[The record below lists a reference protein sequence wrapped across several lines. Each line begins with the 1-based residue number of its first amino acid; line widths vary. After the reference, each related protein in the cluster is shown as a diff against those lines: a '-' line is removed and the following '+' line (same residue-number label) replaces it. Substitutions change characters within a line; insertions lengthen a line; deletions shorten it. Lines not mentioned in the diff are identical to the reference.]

1 MQPAYTLIRGLE
13 EFPAAREQ
21 FAALVNQLQ
30 SNQVLRME
38 HSEVEELITHEGT
51 ELLRRLR
58 QGHLDLRT
66 VKETKR
72 EEVKGSDGVLRRHVR
87 EACQRGLMTLF
98 GEVTVRRLGYGARG
112 EESVFPLDGELNLP
126 RDSYSHGIRRRLAEE
141 VARSSFDEAVL
152 GLERTTGG
160 KVPKRQ
166 AEALVAQVS
175 QDFEAFYASRGSD
188 EPEPTLDPLVM
199 SLDGKGIVMRRED
212 LREATRKAAE
222 REQHKL
228 KTRLSQ
234 GEKRNRKR
242 MATVAAIYSIE
253 RNVRSAESIM
263 GIKVEQDPSPKPR
276 ARNKRVWARVQR
288 APQAVTEEVFA
299 EALQRDPERRRPWVM
314 LVDGHEGQLE
324 HIHAGIG
331 HHRVEVTLILDFIHV
346 LEYLWKA
353 AWGFFTPGSE
363 EAEQGVGD
371 RALQILKGK
380 ASDVAAG
387 MRRAATLRQLSTPE
401 RKPIDTCADYLL
413 KYRDMLHY
421 DGYLAQGLPIATGVI
436 EGACRHL
443 VKDRMD
449 ITGARWRLN
458 SAEAVLKLRSL
469 HSSGDGDVY
478 WDFHKAQELR
488 RNHSSRIIGNRPLQ
502 KAA

>member
-1 MQPAYTLIRGLE
+1 LS
-13 EFPAAREQ
+13 AR
-21 FAALVNQLQ
+21 
-30 SNQVLRME
+30 R
-38 HSEVEELITHEGT
+38 
-51 ELLRRLR
+51 
-58 QGHLDLRT
+58 
-66 VKETKR
+66 
-72 EEVKGSDGVLRRHVR
+72 
-87 EACQRGLMTLF
+87 
-98 GEVTVRRLGYGARG
+98 GARCG
-112 EESVFPLDGELNLP
+112 SRP
-126 RDSYSHGIRRRLAEE
+126 
-141 VARSSFDEAVL
+141 
-152 GLERTTGG
+152 
-160 KVPKRQ
+160 
-166 AEALVAQVS
+166 AEALAAQVS
-175 QDFEAFYASRGSD
+175 QDFEAFYASRRSD
-188 EPEPTLDPLVM
+188 EPEPTLDPLVI
-199 SLDGKGIVMRRED
+199 SLDDKGIVMRRED

-253 RNVRSAESIM
+253 RNVRGAESIM
-263 GIKVEQDPSPKPR
+263 GIKAEQDPSPKPR
-276 ARNKRVWARVQR
+276 ARNKRVWASVQR
-288 APQAVTEEVFA
+288 APQAVTEEV
-299 EALQRDPERRRPWVM
+299 EAMAWRRNPERRRSWVM

-324 HIHAGIG
+324 PIHASIKY
-331 HHRVEVTLILDFIHV
+331 HRVEVTLILDFIHV

-353 AWGFFTPGSE
+353 TWGFFTPGSE
-363 EAEQGVGD
+363 ETERWVGD

-387 MRRAATLRQLSTPE
+387 MRRAATLRQPSAPE
-401 RKPIDTCADYLL
+401 RKPVDTCADYLL
-413 KYRDMLHY
+413 KYRDTLHY
-421 DGYLAQGLPIATGVI
+421 DDYLAQGLPIATGVI

-469 HSSGDGDVY
+469 HSSGDGDAY

-488 RNHSSRIIGNRPLQ
+488 RNHSSRIENRPLQ

>member
-1 MQPAYTLIRGLE
+1 MQPAYTIIRGLE
-13 EFPAAREQ
+13 EFTAAREQ
-21 FAALVNQLQ
+21 FVALVNQLQ

-38 HSEVEELITHEGT
+38 HGEVEELISHEGT
-51 ELLRRLR
+51 ELLRRLL
-58 QGHLDLRT
+58 QGHLDRRAAQ
-66 VKETKR
+66 ETKR
-72 EEVKGSDGVLRRHVR
+72 EGVKGPDGVLRRHVR

-98 GEVTVRRLGYGARG
+98 GEVTVQRLGYSAPG
-112 EESVFPLDGELNLP
+112 EESVFPLDRELNLP
-126 RDSYSHGIRRRLAEE
+126 RDSYWHGLRRRLAEE
-141 VARSSFDEAVL
+141 VACRSFDEAVL
-152 GLERTTGG
+152 SIERTTGG

-166 AEALVAQVS
+166 AEALAAEFS

-188 EPEPTLDPLVM
+188 EPEPTLDPMVM

-212 LREATRKAAE
+212 LREATRRAAE

-242 MATVAAIYSIE
+242 MATVAAVYSIE
-253 RNVRSAESIM
+253 RTVRSAESIM
-263 GIKVEQDPSPKPR
+263 GMEAEQDPSPKPR
-276 ARNKRVWARVQR
+276 ARNKRVWASVQR
-288 APQAVTEEVFA
+288 APHEVTEEVFA
-299 EALQRDPERRRPWVM
+299 EALRRAPERRRPWVM

-324 HIHAGIG
+324 HIHACIERY
-331 HHRVEVTLILDFIHV
+331 RVDVTLILDFIHV

-353 AWGFFTPGSE
+353 AWCFHAPGSE
-363 EAEQGVGD
+363 EAEQWVGD

-387 MRRAATLRQLSTPE
+387 MRRAATLCQLSANE
-401 RKPIDTCADYLL
+401 RKPVDTCADYLL

-421 DGYLAQGLPIATGVI
+421 DDSLAQGFPIATGVI

-443 VKDRMD
+443 VKDRMA
-449 ITGARWRLN
+449 ITGARWRLR

-469 HSSGDGDVY
+469 RSSGDREAY
-478 WDFHKAQELR
+478 WDFHKAQELK
-488 RNHSSRIIGNRPLQ
+488 RNHTSRLVNCPLQ

>member
-1 MQPAYTLIRGLE
+1 M
-13 EFPAAREQ
+13 EQ
-21 FAALVNQLQ
+21 G
-30 SNQVLRME
+30 
-38 HSEVEELITHEGT
+38 EVEELISHEGT
-51 ELLRRLR
+51 ELLRRLL
-58 QGHLDLRT
+58 QEHLDRRAAQ
-66 VKETKR
+66 ETKR
-72 EEVKGSDGVLRRHVR
+72 EGVKGPDGVLRRHVR
-87 EACQRGLMTLF
+87 EACQRSLMTLF
-98 GEVTVRRLGYGARG
+98 GEVTVQRLGYGAPG

-126 RDSYSHGIRRRLAEE
+126 RDSYWHGLRRRLAEE

-152 GLERTTGG
+152 SIERTTGG

-166 AEALVAQVS
+166 AEALAAEFS

-212 LREATRKAAE
+212 LREATRRAAE

-228 KTRLSQ
+228 KTRWSQ

-242 MATVAAIYSIE
+242 MATVAAVYSIE
-253 RNVRSAESIM
+253 RTVRSAESIM
-263 GIKVEQDPSPKPR
+263 GMEAEQDPSPKPR
-276 ARNKRVWARVQR
+276 ARNKRVWASVQR
-288 APQAVTEEVFA
+288 APHEVTEEI
-299 EALQRDPERRRPWVM
+299 EAMALRRDPERRRPWVM

-324 HIHAGIG
+324 HIHACIERY
-331 HHRVEVTLILDFIHV
+331 RVDVTLILDFIHL

-353 AWGFFTPGSE
+353 AWCFHPPGSE
-363 EAEQGVGD
+363 EAEQWVGD

-387 MRRAATLRQLSTPE
+387 MRRAATLRQLSANE
-401 RKPIDTCADYLL
+401 RKPVDTCADYLL

-421 DGYLAQGLPIATGVI
+421 DDSLSQGFPIATGVI

-443 VKDRMD
+443 VKDRLA
-449 ITGARWRLN
+449 ITGARWRLR

-469 HSSGDGDVY
+469 RSSGDREAY
-478 WDFHKAQELR
+478 WDFHKAQELKR
-488 RNHSSRIIGNRPLQ
+488 THTSRLVNCPLQ

>member
-13 EFPAAREQ
+13 EFTAAREQ
-21 FAALVNQLQ
+21 FGSLVNQLQ

-38 HSEVEELITHEGT
+38 HGEVEELITHEGT
-51 ELLRRLR
+51 ELLRRLL
-58 QGHLDLRT
+58 QGHVDLRT

-72 EEVKGSDGVLRRHVR
+72 EEVKGPDGVLRRHVR

-112 EESVFPLDGELNLP
+112 EESIFSLDGELNLP
-126 RDSYSHGIRRRLAEE
+126 RDSYSHGLRRRLAEE
-141 VARSSFDEAVL
+141 VARSSFDEAMRD
-152 GLERTTGG
+152 LERTTGG

-166 AEALVAQVS
+166 AEALAVEVS

-242 MATVAAIYSIE
+242 MATVAALYSIE

-263 GIKVEQDPSPKPR
+263 GIKAEQDPSPKPR
-276 ARNKRVWARVQR
+276 ARNKRVWASVQR
-288 APQAVTEEVFA
+288 APHEVTEEVFA
-299 EALQRDPERRRPWVM
+299 EALRRDPERRRPWVM

-324 HIHAGIG
+324 HIHAGIE
-331 HHRVEVTLILDFIHV
+331 HYRVEVMLILDFIHV

-353 AWGFFTPGSE
+353 AWCFFTPGSE
-363 EAEQGVGD
+363 EAEQWVGD
-371 RALQILKGK
+371 RALQILKGERC
-380 ASDVAAG
+380 G
-387 MRRAATLRQLSTPE
+387 RRHAQSRDLTPTLRP
-401 RKPIDTCADYLL
+401 
-413 KYRDMLHY
+413 
-421 DGYLAQGLPIATGVI
+421 
-436 EGACRHL
+436 
-443 VKDRMD
+443 
-449 ITGARWRLN
+449 
-458 SAEAVLKLRSL
+458 
-469 HSSGDGDVY
+469 
-478 WDFHKAQELR
+478 
-488 RNHSSRIIGNRPLQ
+488 
-502 KAA
+502 

>member
-1 MQPAYTLIRGLE
+1 MQPAYTIIRGLE
-13 EFPAAREQ
+13 EFAAAREQ
-21 FAALVNQLQ
+21 FVALVNQLQ

-38 HSEVEELITHEGT
+38 HGEVEELISHEGT
-51 ELLRRLR
+51 ELLRRLL
-58 QGHLDLRT
+58 QGHLDRRAAQ
-66 VKETKR
+66 ETKR
-72 EEVKGSDGVLRRHVR
+72 EGVKGPDGVLRRHVR

-98 GEVTVRRLGYGARG
+98 GEVTVQRLGYGARG

-126 RDSYSHGIRRRLAEE
+126 RDSYSHGLRRRLAEE

-152 GLERTTGG
+152 SIERTTGG

-166 AEALVAQVS
+166 AEALAAEFS

-188 EPEPTLDPLVM
+188 EPEPTLDPVVM

-212 LREATRKAAE
+212 LREATRRAAE

-242 MATVAAIYSIE
+242 MATVAAVYSIE
-253 RNVRSAESIM
+253 RTVRSAESIM
-263 GIKVEQDPSPKPR
+263 GMEAEQDPSPKPR
-276 ARNKRVWARVQR
+276 ARNKRVWASVQR
-288 APQAVTEEVFA
+288 APHEVTEEVFA
-299 EALQRDPERRRPWVM
+299 EALRRDPERRRPWVM

-324 HIHAGIG
+324 YIHACIERY
-331 HHRVEVTLILDFIHV
+331 RVDVTLILDFIHV

-353 AWGFFTPGSE
+353 AWCFHPPGSE
-363 EAEQGVGD
+363 EAEQWIGD

-387 MRRAATLRQLSTPE
+387 MRRAATLRQLSANE
-401 RKPIDTCADYLL
+401 RKPVDTCADYLL

-421 DGYLAQGLPIATGVI
+421 DDYLAQGLPIATGVI

-443 VKDRMD
+443 VKDRMA
-449 ITGARWRLN
+449 ITGARWRLR

-469 HSSGDGDVY
+469 RSSGDREAY
-478 WDFHKAQELR
+478 WDFHKAQELK
-488 RNHSSRIIGNRPLQ
+488 RNHTSRLVNCPLQ

>member
-13 EFPAAREQ
+13 EFTAAREQ

-38 HSEVEELITHEGT
+38 HGEVEDLITHEGT
-51 ELLRRLR
+51 ELLRRLL

-66 VKETKR
+66 VKETRR

-126 RDSYSHGIRRRLAEE
+126 RDSYSHGLRRRLAEE

-166 AEALVAQVS
+166 AEALAAKVS

-188 EPEPTLDPLVM
+188 EPEPTLNPLVM
-199 SLDGKGIVMRRED
+199 SLDGKGIVMRWED

-222 REQHKL
+222 REQPKL
-228 KTRLSQ
+228 KTRMSQ

-242 MATVAAIYSIE
+242 MATVAALYSIE
-253 RNVRSAESIM
+253 RNVRGAESIM
-263 GIKVEQDPSPKPR
+263 GIKAEQDPSPKPR
-276 ARNKRVWARVQR
+276 ARNKRVWASVQR
-288 APQAVTEEVFA
+288 APHEVTEEVFA
-299 EALQRDPERRRPWVM
+299 EALRRDPERRRPWVM

-324 HIHAGIG
+324 HIHAGIE

-353 AWGFFTPGSE
+353 VWCFFTPGSE
-363 EAEQGVGD
+363 EAEQWVGD
-371 RALQILKGK
+371 RAVQILKGK

-387 MRRAATLRQLSTPE
+387 MRRAATLRQLSAPE
-401 RKPIDTCADYLL
+401 RKPVDTCADYLL

-421 DGYLAQGLPIATGVI
+421 DDYLAQGLPIATGVI

-469 HSSGDGDVY
+469 HSSGDGDAY
-478 WDFHKAQELR
+478 WDFHKAQELK
-488 RNHSSRIIGNRPLQ
+488 RNHSSRIENRPLR

>member
-13 EFPAAREQ
+13 EFTAAREQ
-21 FAALVNQLQ
+21 FAAVVNQLQ

-38 HSEVEELITHEGT
+38 HGEVEDLITHEGT
-51 ELLRRLR
+51 ELLRRLL

-112 EESVFPLDGELNLP
+112 EESVFPLEGELNLP
-126 RDSYSHGIRRRLAEE
+126 RDSYSHGIGRRLAEE
-141 VARSSFDEAVL
+141 VARSSFDEAVR

-166 AEALVAQVS
+166 AEALAAKVR

-199 SLDGKGIVMRRED
+199 SLDGKGLVMRRED

-242 MATVAAIYSIE
+242 MAPVAALYSIE
-253 RNVRSAESIM
+253 RNVRGAESIM
-263 GIKVEQDPSPKPR
+263 GIKAEQDPSPKPR
-276 ARNKRVWARVQR
+276 ARNKRVWASVQR
-288 APQAVTEEVFA
+288 APHEVTEEVFA
-299 EALQRDPERRRPWVM
+299 EALRRDPERRPWVM

-324 HIHAGIG
+324 HIHAGIE
-331 HHRVEVTLILDFIHV
+331 HHRVEVTRILDFIHV
-346 LEYLWKA
+346 LEYRWKA
-353 AWGFFTPGSE
+353 AWGFFPPGSE
-363 EAEQGVGD
+363 EAEQWVGG

-387 MRRAATLRQLSTPE
+387 MRRAATLRQLSAPE
-401 RKPIDTCADYLL
+401 RKPVDTCADYLL

-421 DGYLAQGLPIATGVI
+421 DDYLAQGLPIATGVI

-469 HSSGDGDVY
+469 HSSGDGDAY

-488 RNHSSRIIGNRPLQ
+488 RNHSSRIENRPLQ

>member
-1 MQPAYTLIRGLE
+1 MPPAYTLIQGLE
-13 EFPAAREQ
+13 EFTAAREQ
-21 FAALVNQLQ
+21 FGSLVDQLQ

-38 HSEVEELITHEGT
+38 HGEVEELITHEGT
-51 ELLRRLR
+51 ELLRRLL
-58 QGHLDLRT
+58 QGHLDRRT

-98 GEVTVRRLGYGARG
+98 GEVTVRRRGYGARG
-112 EESVFPLDGELNLP
+112 EESIFPLDGELNLP
-126 RDSYSHGIRRRLAEE
+126 RDSYSHGLRRRLAEE

-166 AEALVAQVS
+166 AEALAAQVS

-253 RNVRSAESIM
+253 RNVRGAESIM
-263 GIKVEQDPSPKPR
+263 GIKAEQDPSPKPR
-276 ARNKRVWARVQR
+276 ACNKRVWASVQR
-288 APQAVTEEVFA
+288 APQAVTDEVFV
-299 EALQRDPERRRPWVM
+299 EALRRDPERRRPWVM
-314 LVDGHEGQLE
+314 LVDGHEG
-324 HIHAGIG
+324 
-331 HHRVEVTLILDFIHV
+331 
-346 LEYLWKA
+346 
-353 AWGFFTPGSE
+353 
-363 EAEQGVGD
+363 
-371 RALQILKGK
+371 
-380 ASDVAAG
+380 
-387 MRRAATLRQLSTPE
+387 
-401 RKPIDTCADYLL
+401 
-413 KYRDMLHY
+413 
-421 DGYLAQGLPIATGVI
+421 
-436 EGACRHL
+436 
-443 VKDRMD
+443 
-449 ITGARWRLN
+449 
-458 SAEAVLKLRSL
+458 
-469 HSSGDGDVY
+469 
-478 WDFHKAQELR
+478 
-488 RNHSSRIIGNRPLQ
+488 
-502 KAA
+502 

>member
-13 EFPAAREQ
+13 EFTAAREQ

-38 HSEVEELITHEGT
+38 HGEVEELITHEGT
-51 ELLRRLR
+51 ELLRRLL

-112 EESVFPLDGELNLP
+112 EGSVFPLDGELNLP

-166 AEALVAQVS
+166 AEALAAQVS

-242 MATVAAIYSIE
+242 MATVATVYSIE
-253 RNVRSAESIM
+253 GQVRNAEAIM
-263 GIKVEQDPSPKPR
+263 GLKEADDTHKPR
-276 ARNKRVWARVQR
+276 ARNKRVWASVQR

-299 EALQRDPERRRPWVM
+299 EALQRDPERRRLWVM

-324 HIHAGIG
+324 HIHAGIE
-331 HHRVEVTLILDFIHV
+331 HHRVKVTLILDFIHV

-363 EAEQGVGD
+363 EAEQWVGD

-380 ASDVAAG
+380 ASDVAAS
-387 MRRAATLRQLSTPE
+387 MRRAATLRQLSAPE
-401 RKPIDTCADYLL
+401 RKPVDTCADYLL

-421 DGYLAQGLPIATGVI
+421 DDYLAQGLPIATGVI

-469 HSSGDGDVY
+469 HSSGDGDAY

-488 RNHSSRIIGNRPLQ
+488 RNHSSRIENRPLQ

>member
-13 EFPAAREQ
+13 EFTAAREQ

-38 HSEVEELITHEGT
+38 HGEVEELITHEGT
-51 ELLRRLR
+51 ELLRRLL

-112 EESVFPLDGELNLP
+112 EESIFPLDGELNLP
-126 RDSYSHGIRRRLAEE
+126 RDSYSHGLRRRLAEE
-141 VARSSFDEAVL
+141 VARSSFDEAMRD
-152 GLERTTGG
+152 LERTTGG

-166 AEALVAQVS
+166 AEALAAKVS

-234 GEKRNRKR
+234 GEKRHRQR
-242 MATVAAIYSIE
+242 MATVA
-253 RNVRSAESIM
+253 
-263 GIKVEQDPSPKPR
+263 
-276 ARNKRVWARVQR
+276 
-288 APQAVTEEVFA
+288 T
-299 EALQRDPERRRPWVM
+299 
-314 LVDGHEGQLE
+314 
-324 HIHAGIG
+324 
-331 HHRVEVTLILDFIHV
+331 V
-346 LEYLWKA
+346 L
-353 AWGFFTPGSE
+353 
-363 EAEQGVGD
+363 
-371 RALQILKGK
+371 
-380 ASDVAAG
+380 
-387 MRRAATLRQLSTPE
+387 
-401 RKPIDTCADYLL
+401 
-413 KYRDMLHY
+413 
-421 DGYLAQGLPIATGVI
+421 
-436 EGACRHL
+436 
-443 VKDRMD
+443 
-449 ITGARWRLN
+449 
-458 SAEAVLKLRSL
+458 
-469 HSSGDGDVY
+469 
-478 WDFHKAQELR
+478 
-488 RNHSSRIIGNRPLQ
+488 
-502 KAA
+502 